1 MLQNPG
7 TMQQRRYSRLC
18 LLSLSFSCL
27 LLLLPS
33 FLGPVDAYK
42 NYTVGDS
49 LGWYDATVESNVNYQ
64 KWADGKNFSLG
75 DFLIFNTDSNHSV
88 VQTYNFT
95 TFKSCD
101 YDNSEGNE
109 TVEWSSTNPSNT
121 LTQAVTVAVP
131 LVKEGPTFF
140 FSGYYDGEQC
150 QNGQHFKITVSHG
163 KGLPDSLKDP
173 SDQAPAP
180 NAADYG
186 STPDTVV
193 PFDFNNPHDQDTD
206 VKKDSGSISLHVKN
220 LDMKLNGILLSLGI
234 LYMF

>member
-1 MLQNPG
+1 MEPG
-7 TMQQRRYSRLC
+7 GTVFTWERWPGENGEQKGVPCAEVVIYVGVNRVVNMGAVYA
-18 LLSLSFSCL
+18 
-27 LLLLPS
+27 
-33 FLGPVDAYK
+33 DA
-42 NYTVGDS
+42 V
-49 LGWYDATVESNVNYQ
+49 
-64 KWADGKNFSLG
+64 
-75 DFLIFNTDSNHSV
+75 FNTDSNHSV

-101 YDNSEGNE
+101 YDDSVGNE
-109 TVEWSSTNPSNT
+109 TVEWSSTNHPTPSHR
-121 LTQAVTVAVP
+121 Q
-131 LVKEGPTFF
+131 
-140 FSGYYDGEQC
+140 SRIS
-150 QNGQHFKITVSHG
+150 KITVSHG

>member
-1 MLQNPG
+1 
-7 TMQQRRYSRLC
+7 MQQRRYSRLC

-49 LGWYDATVESNVNYQ
+49 LGWYDATVKSNVNYQ

-101 YDNSEGNE
+101 YDDSVGNE
-109 TVEWSSTNPSNT
+109 TVEWSSTNHPTPSHR
-121 LTQAVTVAVP
+121 Q
-131 LVKEGPTFF
+131 
-140 FSGYYDGEQC
+140 SRWRIS
-150 QNGQHFKITVSHG
+150 KITVSHG

>member
-1 MLQNPG
+1 M
-7 TMQQRRYSRLC
+7 
-18 LLSLSFSCL
+18 
-27 LLLLPS
+27 
-33 FLGPVDAYK
+33 
-42 NYTVGDS
+42 
-49 LGWYDATVESNVNYQ
+49 GWYDATVKSNVNYQ

-101 YDNSEGNE
+101 YDNSVGNE

>member
-1 MLQNPG
+1 
-7 TMQQRRYSRLC
+7 MQQRRYSRPC
-18 LLSLSFSCL
+18 LRVLSFSSL
-27 LLLLPS
+27 LLLLPAFIGS
-33 FLGPVDAYK
+33 VGAYK

-49 LGWYDATVESNVNYQ
+49 LGWYDSTVKSNVNYQ
-64 KWADGKNFSLG
+64 KWAHGKNFSLG
-75 DFLIFNTDSNHSV
+75 DFLIFNTDNNHSV
-88 VQTYNFT
+88 VQTYNIT
-95 TFKSCD
+95 TYKLCD
-101 YDNSEGNE
+101 YDNSVDNA
-109 TVEWSSTNPSNT
+109 TVQWASTNPSNT
-121 LTQAVTVAVP
+121 LTQAVTLAVP
-131 LVKEGPTFF
+131 LLKEGPTFF
-140 FSGYYDGEQC
+140 FSGDYDGEQC
-150 QNGQHFKITVSHG
+150 QNGQHFNITVSHG

-193 PFDFNNPHDQDTD
+193 PYDFSNPHDQDTD

>member
-1 MLQNPG
+1 M
-7 TMQQRRYSRLC
+7 
-18 LLSLSFSCL
+18 
-27 LLLLPS
+27 
-33 FLGPVDAYK
+33 
-42 NYTVGDS
+42 
-49 LGWYDATVESNVNYQ
+49 GWYDATVKSNVNYQ

-101 YDNSEGNE
+101 YDDSVGNE

-131 LVKEGPTFF
+131 LLKEGPTFF
-140 FSGYYDGEQC
+140 FSGDYDGEQC
-150 QNGQHFKITVSHG
+150 VNGQHFKITVSHG

-206 VKKDSGSISLHVKN
+206 VKKDSGSISLYVKN

>member
-1 MLQNPG
+1 
-7 TMQQRRYSRLC
+7 MQQRRYSRLC

-27 LLLLPS
+27 LLLLLPS
-33 FLGPVDAYK
+33 FFGPVDAYK

-49 LGWYDATVESNVNYQ
+49 LGWYDATVKSNVNYQ

-101 YDNSEGNE
+101 YDNSGGNE
-109 TVEWSSTNPSNT
+109 TAEWSSTNPSNT

-131 LVKEGPTFF
+131 LLKEGPTFF
-140 FSGYYDGEQC
+140 FSGFYDGDQC

-186 STPDTVV
+186 STPDTDV

>member
-1 MLQNPG
+1 MIPSLLSHMWPKEPPTNTLITINPLFFESSMKQCHLSKPRERDGAWRYGLHMG
-7 TMQQRRYSRLC
+7 TMAWREWRAKGRPMC
-18 LLSLSFSCL
+18 RGC
-27 LLLLPS
+27 
-33 FLGPVDAYK
+33 V
-42 NYTVGDS
+42 
-49 LGWYDATVESNVNYQ
+49 
-64 KWADGKNFSLG
+64 
-75 DFLIFNTDSNHSV
+75 FNTDSNHSV

-101 YDNSEGNE
+101 YDDSVGNE

-131 LVKEGPTFF
+131 LLKEGPTFF
-140 FSGYYDGEQC
+140 FSGDYDGEQC
-150 QNGQHFKITVSHG
+150 VNGQHFKITVSHG

>member
-1 MLQNPG
+1 MIP
-7 TMQQRRYSRLC
+7 S
-18 LLSLSFSCL
+18 LLSHMSPKEPPANTLITINPLFFESSMKQCHLSK
-27 LLLLPS
+27 PREREMEP
-33 FLGPVDAYK
+33 GG
-42 NYTVGDS
+42 TVFTWERWPGEN
-49 LGWYDATVESNVNYQ
+49 GEQ
-64 KWADGKNFSLG
+64 KGVPCAE
-75 DFLIFNTDSNHSV
+75 V
-88 VQTYNFT
+88 V
-95 TFKSCD
+95 SCD
-101 YDNSEGNE
+101 YDDSVGNE

-131 LVKEGPTFF
+131 LLKEGPTFF
-140 FSGYYDGEQC
+140 FSGDYDGEQC
-150 QNGQHFKITVSHG
+150 VNGQHFKITVSHG